1 MGFKDYF
8 IQNDNP
14 DAKKVEE
21 VKTPEP
27 YVNKFPTTTANPA
40 FNQASPQPV
49 ASAVASPSNP
59 SCEPHL
65 TKIMEMY
72 EKGFNEL
79 NQDGYDFFEYFQ
91 AIVSAGAD
99 NPAAYTMALTM
110 ATSMDN
116 TVSKEK
122 LLSQSEF
129 YINEINNVYNHY
141 VTQGQAK
148 KNNTVQEK
156 DNEKQQLSVDLESL
170 RTQMANIDAVIKE
183 KERSLLAVE
192 SKYQPTLTDI
202 DCKLMANDMAKNNIL
217 TGINKVKNGILTH
230 IK

>member
-1 MGFKDYF
+1 MGFKDFF
-8 IQNDNP
+8 IQDDNP

-27 YVNKFPTTTANPA
+27 YVNKFPTTATMPV
-40 FNQASPQPV
+40 SSTVTHQPV
-49 ASAVASPSNP
+49 VSAVASPSNP

-110 ATSMDN
+110 ATSMDK

-129 YINEINNVYNHY
+129 YVTEINNVYNHY
-141 VTQGQAK
+141 VTQGQSK
-148 KNNTVQEK
+148 KNTTIQEK
-156 DNEKQQLSVDLESL
+156 DNEKQQLGVDLDSL
-170 RTQMANIDAVIKE
+170 RAQAANIDAVIKE
-183 KERSLLAVE
+183 KERSLLVVE

-217 TGINKVKNGILTH
+217 TGINKVKNGIITH